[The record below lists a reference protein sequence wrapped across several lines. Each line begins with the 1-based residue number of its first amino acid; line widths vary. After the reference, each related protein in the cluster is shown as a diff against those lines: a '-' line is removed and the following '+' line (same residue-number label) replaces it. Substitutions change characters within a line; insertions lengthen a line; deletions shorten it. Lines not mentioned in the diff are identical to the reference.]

1 MGGRTAVTPMHLLDS
16 AASTSSATVEAESDN
31 EVTTEVANQSI
42 TSFLVVNSQS
52 TTPGPAVRSCP
63 STPGPAVRSC
73 PSTPGPAVSSCP
85 SAPAPAVSTH
95 LLTPSLPDDD
105 SPIAKETERG

>member
-1 MGGRTAVTPMHLLDS
+1 MPADFPHFEVMDPIMGGRTAVTPMHLLDS
-16 AASTSSATVEAESDN
+16 AASTTVEAESDN

-52 TTPGPAVRSCP
+52 T
-63 STPGPAVRSC
+63 TPGPAVRSC

>member
-63 STPGPAVRSC
+63 S
-73 PSTPGPAVSSCP
+73 
-85 SAPAPAVSTH
+85 APAPAVSTH

-105 SPIAKETERG
+105 SPIAKEKERG